1 MYPKILV
8 FLQFT
13 LIALM
18 IYFSHGLSSFIVH
31 PTALAFFVMGLCIG
45 IWALNHNQLGNFNIQ
60 PKMKENAQLITTGVY
75 GFIRH
80 PMYTSVIIMMFSVL
94 INSFIAIEL
103 IFFIVLLI
111 VLLLKAHKEESL
123 WIKENKAYQRYK
135 DKTKYFIPYI
145 L

>member
-18 IYFSHGLSSFIVH
+18 IYFSQGLSAFISH
-31 PTALAFFVMGLCIG
+31 SIALSLFVMGLCIG

-75 GFIRH
+75 GLIRH
-80 PMYTSVIIMMFSVL
+80 PMYTSVIVMMFSVL
-94 INSFIAIEL
+94 ISTFTTIEIGLFIML
-103 IFFIVLLI
+103 II

-123 WIKENKAYQRYK
+123 WIEENKVYQTYK
-135 DKTKYFIPYI
+135 KKTKYFIPYI